1 MVDYVVDGVIGEVG
15 VGEFI
20 FIGLWDVWAFGV
32 VWSGELDFEFAPY
45 DLGVD
50 GGFCGGAFDGVF
62 VVSCESPADV
72 GYLLCI
78 VCVGLEFDVFGELS
92 LELLLDMV

>member
-32 VWSGELDFEFAPY
+32 VWSGELNFEFAPC

-50 GGFCGGAFDGVF
+50 DGAFDGVF